1 MNKNISN
8 IKTVSEY
15 NDLLGVETLH
25 PLVSVIDLSKVDPIN
40 NMRLIFDF
48 YVVFLKEDKNCDLL
62 YGRQRYDY
70 QKGSIVSLA
79 PGQVIGTEDTGEK
92 FQPKGWALCFHP
104 DLIRGTTLGRN
115 IKEYTFFSYEVNEA
129 LHLSEKNVPSL
140 SIVLK
145 NPVRTPTIHRPSQ
158 QAAHSYK
165 H

>member
-62 YGRQRYDY
+62 YG
-70 QKGSIVSLA
+70 VN
-79 PGQVIGTEDTGEK
+79 VTT
-92 FQPKGWALCFHP
+92 
-104 DLIRGTTLGRN
+104 IRKVR
-115 IKEYTFFSYEVNEA
+115 
-129 LHLSEKNVPSL
+129 LSASH
-140 SIVLK
+140 
-145 NPVRTPTIHRPSQ
+145 PVRS
-158 QAAHSYK
+158 
-165 H
+165 

>member
-115 IKEYTFFSYEVNEA
+115 IKEYTLKIAKWYCNISLQYIHGYFFIFDCIFG
-129 LHLSEKNVPSL
+129 
-140 SIVLK
+140 SIWMFAIICKIINILF
-145 NPVRTPTIHRPSQ
+145 
-158 QAAHSYK
+158 
-165 H
+165 

>member
-79 PGQVIGTEDTGEK
+79 PGQVIGTEDTGRSSSRRVGPCA
-92 FQPKGWALCFHP
+92 F
-104 DLIRGTTLGRN
+104 I
-115 IKEYTFFSYEVNEA
+115 
-129 LHLSEKNVPSL
+129 
-140 SIVLK
+140 
-145 NPVRTPTIHRPSQ
+145 PT
-158 QAAHSYK
+158 
-165 H
+165 

>member
-92 FQPKGWALCFHP
+92 FQPKGWALCFRP
-104 DLIRGTTLGRN
+104 DSRHDTGTQYQRIHILFLRSERSIAPFGKRTYHHYR
-115 IKEYTFFSYEVNEA
+115 
-129 LHLSEKNVPSL
+129 LS
-140 SIVLK
+140 
-145 NPVRTPTIHRPSQ
+145 
-158 QAAHSYK
+158 
-165 H
+165 

>member
-79 PGQVIGTEDTGEK
+79 PGQVIGNRRYGGEVPAEGLGLVLSSRPDSRHDTGTQYQRIHILFLRSERSIAPFGK
-92 FQPKGWALCFHP
+92 RTYHHY
-104 DLIRGTTLGRN
+104 R
-115 IKEYTFFSYEVNEA
+115 
-129 LHLSEKNVPSL
+129 LS
-140 SIVLK
+140 
-145 NPVRTPTIHRPSQ
+145 
-158 QAAHSYK
+158 
-165 H
+165 